1 MPPRDCYPSLVPT
14 GTKGCVVSR
23 RFSLER
29 SAGTRGGGGKGVLG
43 MGEAIRIE
51 VAGPAEAADLVR
63 ALAARGL
70 PARVALDMASSVEVV
85 SLREDTAD
93 VLRDLVPVLDCWRAG
108 DESAAVR
115 LVVGATA
122 EPARPLAAA

>member
-1 MPPRDCYPSLVPT
+1 
-14 GTKGCVVSR
+14 
-23 RFSLER
+23 
-29 SAGTRGGGGKGVLG
+29 

-51 VAGPAEAADLVR
+51 VAGAGEAADLVR

-70 PARVALDMASSVEVV
+70 PARVALDRASAVEVV

-93 VLRDLVPVLDCWRAG
+93 VLRDLVPVLDCWCAG
-108 DESAAVR
+108 DESATVR
-115 LVVGATA
+115 LVVGAAA

>member
-1 MPPRDCYPSLVPT
+1 
-14 GTKGCVVSR
+14 
-23 RFSLER
+23 
-29 SAGTRGGGGKGVLG
+29 

-70 PARVALDMASSVEVV
+70 PARVALDRASSVEVV

-93 VLRDLVPVLDCWRAG
+93 VLRDRVPVLDCWCAG

-115 LVVGATA
+115 LVVGAA
-122 EPARPLAAA
+122 EELARPLAAA